1 MNFINTSNTLDR
13 ARDINNLNS
22 SIQTFKDSIGLRDIN
37 DFYKFSLSNR
47 SSLNLSIEGKIANT
61 EVEIIK
67 DYNHNGI
74 ADKNERIAVSHTH
87 GLQSK
92 SISTVLDSGNYFIK
106 VCSFSKNNSNE
117 YNLNISATPLTA
129 KDFTANTLNNPHQ
142 INSETNN
149 NFKDWFNNLDIKSY
163 DTSTS
168 NKAENISLTGS
179 NVINDGKFNST
190 YGYGLVDAGLAVAK
204 ALGLNTR
211 LPNVATTGLNSWS
224 NDMVNAG
231 AAWAKG
237 FTGQGVTVAVIDSGV
252 DINHKDL
259 RDNIWQNS
267 GEIAGNGVDDDGN
280 GYVDDVNGWNF
291 GLNNNN
297 VTDSSSHGTHVAGTI
312 AASNNGFGTTGVA
325 YDSKIMPIRLSNNED
340 KFSGGLAK
348 AIRYAVDNGAR
359 VINMSL
365 SYPDDR
371 IPNSLRDAIAYAANQ
386 NVIVVSAAG
395 NQNLSLPRNPA
406 RIATEYGFSVGALDS
421 NQVIAKFSN
430 LAGNDSQ
437 MHHVMAPGKDILS
450 TLPGN
455 DAYGLKN
462 GTSMATPH
470 VAGVVAL
477 MLSANPYL
485 THAQVRQILTET
497 ATAII

>member
-1 MNFINTSNTLDR
+1 MNFNNTSNTLDR
-13 ARDINNLNS
+13 ARDINNINS

-47 SSLNLSIEGKIANT
+47 SSLNLTINGKIADT
-61 EVEIIK
+61 KVEIIK
-67 DYNHNGI
+67 DYNFNGI
-74 ADKNERIAVSHTH
+74 VDKNEIIAVSHPH

-92 SISTVLDSGNYFIK
+92 SISTTLDSGNYFVK
-106 VCSFSKNNSNE
+106 VHSFSKNNSNE
-117 YNLNISATPLTA
+117 YSLNISATPLTA
-129 KDFTANTLNNPHQ
+129 KDFTANTLNNLHQ
-142 INSETNN
+142 INSETDN

-179 NVINDGKFNST
+179 NVIDGKFNST

-204 ALGLNTR
+204 ALGLRTR
-211 LPNVATTGLNSWS
+211 LPNVATTGSNSWS

-259 RDNIWQNS
+259 RDNIWYNS
-267 GEIAGNGVDDDGN
+267 GEIAGNGIDDDGN

-291 GLNNNN
+291 DLNNNN

-312 AASNNGFGTTGVA
+312 AASNNGFGITGVA
-325 YDSKIMPIRLSNNED
+325 YDSKIMPIRLTDNQD
-340 KFSGGLAK
+340 KWNGRLDK

-365 SYPDDR
+365 SYPDDG
-371 IPNSLRDAIAYAANQ
+371 IPNGLRDAIAYAANQ

-395 NQNLSLPRNPA
+395 NQKLSLPRSPA
-406 RIATEYGFSVGALDS
+406 RFATEYGFSVGAVDS
-421 NQVIAKFSN
+421 NQVIAEFSN

-437 MHHVMAPGKDILS
+437 MHHVMAPGKDIFS

-485 THAQVRQILTET
+485 THTQVRQILTET
-497 ATAII
+497 TTAIT